1 MFNSKIILDFWFKEC
16 DPKMWFKKDIEFDK
30 LIKNKFQ
37 KTLKYCLDNEINE
50 NPLTKENYLS
60 WIIVL
65 DQFSRNIYRNQI
77 RSFAGDEIALKLSK
91 IAIKKSFLKSSEN
104 NYNSFFLMPFM
115 HSEKLSDHEFSLPF
129 FKKYTNKKT
138 YDSAQ
143 RHKKVIE
150 TFSRYPHRNEI
161 LGRKSTKSELE
172 FLKLPGSKF

>member
-1 MFNSKIILDFWFKEC
+1 MINSKIIIDFWFKEC
-16 DPKMWFKKDIEFDK
+16 NPKMWFKKNNEFDT
-30 LIKNKFQ
+30 LIKKRFQ
-37 KTLKYCLDNEINE
+37 KTLEYCLKNEINK
-50 NPLTKENYLS
+50 NLITKENCLS

-65 DQFSRNIYRNQI
+65 DQFSRNIYRNQV
-77 RSFAGDEIALKLSK
+77 RSFSGDEKALKFSK
-91 IAIKKSFLKSSEN
+91 ISIKKSFLISNED
-104 NYNSFFLMPFM
+104 NYNSFFLMPYM

-150 TFSRYPHRNEI
+150 TFSRFPHRNEI

>member
-16 DPKMWFKKDIEFDK
+16 NPKKWFKKEIEFDK
-30 LIKNKFQ
+30 LIKIRFQ
-37 KTLKYCLDNEINE
+37 KTLKYCLENEINE

-77 RSFAGDEIALKLSK
+77 KSFAGDEKALKLSK
-91 IAIKKSFLKSSEN
+91 TAIKKSFLKSNED

>member
-1 MFNSKIILDFWFKEC
+1 MFNSKIVLDFWFKEC
-16 DPKMWFKKDIEFDK
+16 NPKMWFKKEIEFDK
-30 LIKNKFQ
+30 LIKIRFE
-37 KTLKYCLDNEINE
+37 KTLKYCLENEINE

-77 RSFAGDEIALKLSK
+77 RSFAGDEKALKLSK
-91 IAIKKSFLKSSEN
+91 IAIKKSFLKSYED

-161 LGRKSTKSELE
+161 LCRKSTKSELE

>member
-16 DPKMWFKKDIEFDK
+16 NPKMWFKKDIEFDK

-37 KTLKYCLDNEINE
+37 KILKYCLDNEINE

-77 RSFAGDEIALKLSK
+77 RSFAGDEKALKLSK
-91 IAIKKSFLKSSEN
+91 IAIKKSFLKSYED

>member
-1 MFNSKIILDFWFKEC
+1 MINSKIIIDFWFKEC
-16 DPKMWFKKDIEFDK
+16 NPKIWFKKNNEFDT
-30 LIKNKFQ
+30 LIKKRFQ
-37 KTLKYCLDNEINE
+37 KILEYCLKNEINK
-50 NPLTKENYLS
+50 NLITKENCLS

-65 DQFSRNIYRNQI
+65 DQFSRNIYRNQM
-77 RSFAGDEIALKLSK
+77 RSFSGDEKALKFSK
-91 IAIKKSFLKSSEN
+91 IAIKKNFLISNED

-150 TFSRYPHRNEI
+150 TFSRFPHRNEI
-161 LGRKSTKSELE
+161 LGRKSTTSELE
-172 FLKLPGSKF
+172 FLKLPGSRF

>member
-16 DPKMWFKKDIEFDK
+16 NPKMWFKKDIEFDK

-37 KTLKYCLDNEINE
+37 KILKYCLDNEINE
-50 NPLTKENYLS
+50 NPLTKQNYLS

-77 RSFAGDEIALKLSK
+77 RSFAGDEKALKLSK
-91 IAIKKSFLKSSEN
+91 IAIKKSFLKSYEN

-161 LGRKSTKSELE
+161 YGRKSTKSELE
-172 FLKLPGSKF
+172 FLKLPESKF

>member
-16 DPKMWFKKDIEFDK
+16 NPKMWFKKDIEFDK
-30 LIKNKFQ
+30 LINDRFQ
-37 KTLKYCLDNEINE
+37 KTLKYCLENEINE
-50 NPLTKENYLS
+50 DPFTKENYLS

-77 RSFAGDEIALKLSK
+77 RSFAGDEKALKLSK
-91 IAIKKSFLKSSEN
+91 IAIKKSFLKSYED

>member
-1 MFNSKIILDFWFKEC
+1 MYSKDVVQKRQRIWQLNKEQVSKIF
-16 DPKMWFKKDIEFDK
+16 EFC
-30 LIKNKFQ
+30 LENK
-37 KTLKYCLDNEINE
+37 IN
-50 NPLTKENYLS
+50 NYHFTKEDYLS

-77 RSFAGDEIALKLSK
+77 RSLAGDEKALKLSK
-91 IAIKKSFLKSSEN
+91 IAIKKSFLKSNED

-150 TFSRYPHRNEI
+150 TFSRFPHRNEI

>member
-1 MFNSKIILDFWFKEC
+1 MINSAMILDFWFKKC
-16 DPKMWFKKDIEFDK
+16 TPKMWFKKDIEFDK
-30 LIKNKFQ
+30 LIKNRFQ
-37 KTLKYCLDNEINE
+37 KTLEYCLENEINKNPITRE
-50 NPLTKENYLS
+50 NCLS

-65 DQFSRNIYRNQI
+65 DQFSRNIYRNQTK
-77 RSFAGDEIALKLSK
+77 SFDGDEKALKLSK
-91 IAIKKSFLKSSEN
+91 TAIKKSFLKSNED

-115 HSEKLSDHEFSLPF
+115 HSEKLSDHQFSLPF

-150 TFSRYPHRNEI
+150 TFSRFPHRNEI